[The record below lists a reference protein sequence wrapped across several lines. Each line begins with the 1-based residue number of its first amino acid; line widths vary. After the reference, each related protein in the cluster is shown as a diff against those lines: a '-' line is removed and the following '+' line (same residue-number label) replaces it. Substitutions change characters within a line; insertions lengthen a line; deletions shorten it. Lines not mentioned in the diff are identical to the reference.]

1 MQLTGRRALLDAARV
16 QAAARPGLLL
26 HGPAG
31 IGKSALVAALAAAP
45 AAGTVLHCSPAEA
58 DARLPFAGLVDLF
71 ARVPE
76 SRLENLPPEPRAALR
91 SALLRGGG
99 PADGRGLLAVR
110 VAVLD
115 ALRALAADG
124 PVLLVVDGL
133 QWLDEPTAEVLAHVV
148 RRLADPGIRML
159 AAERV
164 PDGGRPERL
173 HCCPPGTVELP
184 VPPLTDGETAHL
196 VRTGLGADLP
206 PALHRAVQRTAA
218 GNPYYALELGRA
230 ARHAPAPAGFGA
242 LPPVPPGLRA
252 HLLERAR
259 ALPEQVRRTL
269 LVASA
274 AARPSLTLLR
284 AAGFPDPAAGLAQAE
299 RLGIATADAD
309 GVVRFRHPVLRA
321 AVHADAAEQER
332 RQAHALL
339 ARAVPE
345 PVERARHLALAHPYE
360 DEDTART
367 LMAAAGS
374 ARHDGASG
382 TAFELAALAA
392 RRTPSA
398 HPAER
403 AERLLAAAEYAC
415 DAGRTEEAGE
425 AAGAVLA
432 RSGSAAQRVRA
443 RLVLLQCAGQALE
456 GTEDL
461 IADGLRDAAGDPH
474 SEARLHHWAA
484 VRGLLC
490 GELTEAAEHA
500 RQAAA
505 TGDTGTRIDAL
516 ATLARVRSLAGD
528 PIAADT
534 ALTEAL
540 TLLSAPH
547 RGAGN
552 CATTHDEAA
561 PEAHPDPAAPHMGT
575 APCPTCGCHRAS
587 ATTHDEAAPEAHPSP
602 AAPHRG
608 TAPCPTC
615 GCHRASAT
623 THDEAAPEAH
633 PSPAAPRR
641 GAGNCATSHDGAAAE
656 ADPGPAA
663 PHRGAG
669 NCATGHDGA
678 APEVHPDPAAPHRG
692 AGPCPA
698 CGCRRAGAAGRDEA
712 AVGTRQIA
720 APPDVPA
727 FPAERSRG
735 PESRRLIRMR
745 AILALDSDRVTEAR
759 DQVVPLLAAAGEP
772 AGAEDTVATLVALT
786 RIQVRAGHCREA
798 LRTAA
803 RCSRALTDAAPA
815 LYAAALA
822 ATAGGTPEEA
832 RRLAARAVR
841 ASEADGDRLFLLRAL
856 AVLGQAELLGGDPHG
871 AAAAVEALQ
880 RVREL
885 GEAMCAAD
893 PPLLHWYGDLAEALV
908 VLGET
913 EEAGAV
919 LHDARARV
927 PDGAPGSVLAALDR
941 AEGLREAGLGRAREG
956 AVRLRAAVDLLRP
969 LPLPVELVRTLIAL
983 GAVERRARRRNAA
996 RQALA
1001 EALETATR
1009 IGAAPLAVRARD
1021 ELARLAAGERGAE
1034 AGAAGPD
1041 LTPTE
1046 ARIAELVGG
1055 GATNREVAA
1064 ELFISVKTVEGTLSR
1079 VYRKVGVRSRTALAH
1094 AMAVAVIASGTAVDT
1109 AEDDQPGPAAQ
1120 TVTVSQSARARLPR
1134 PLDTR
1139 R

>member
-1 MQLTGRRALLDAARV
+1 MQLTGRRTLLDAARV
-16 QAAARPGLLL
+16 QAATRPGLLL

-31 IGKSALVAALAAAP
+31 IGKSTLVAALTADR
-45 AAGTVLHCSPAEA
+45 AAGTVLHCSPAEE

-71 ARVPE
+71 ARIPE
-76 SRLENLPPEPRAALR
+76 SRLEALAPQPRAALR
-91 SALLRGGG
+91 TALLRGGG
-99 PADGRGLLAVR
+99 PADDRGLLAVR

-115 ALRALAADG
+115 ALRVLAADG

-133 QWLDEPTAEVLAHVV
+133 QWLDGPTAEALAFAM
-148 RRLADPGIRML
+148 RRLDDPGLRML

-164 PDGGRPERL
+164 ADGGQPERL

-184 VPPLTDGETAHL
+184 VPPLTDGETARL
-196 VRTGLGADLP
+196 VRADLGADLP
-206 PALHRAVQRTAA
+206 PAVLRATQQIAA
-218 GNPYYALELGRA
+218 GNPYYARELGRA
-230 ARHAPAPAGFGA
+230 ALRAPVPAGFGA
-242 LPPVPPGLRA
+242 LPPVPPGLRTL
-252 HLLERAR
+252 LLEQAR
-259 ALPEQVRRTL
+259 SLPEPVRHAL

-274 AARPSLTLLR
+274 ADRPSLTLLR
-284 AAGFPDPAAGLAQAE
+284 AAGLPDPAAALAETE
-299 RLGIATADAD
+299 RLGIAAADAD

-321 AVHADAAEQER
+321 AVHADASEHGR

-339 ARAVPE
+339 ARAVTE
-345 PVERARHLALAHPYE
+345 PVERARHLALSHPYE
-360 DEDTART
+360 DESTART
-367 LMAAAGS
+367 LMTAAGA
-374 ARHDGASG
+374 ARRDGAPG
-382 TAFELAALAA
+382 TAFELAVLAA
-392 RRTPSA
+392 RRTPA
-398 HPAER
+398 GHPADR

-443 RLVLLQCAGQALE
+443 RLVLLRGAGQALE

-461 IADGLRDAAGDPH
+461 IADGLRDAAGDPR

-500 RQAAA
+500 RRAARQAGAA
-505 TGDTGTRIDAL
+505 GDTGTRIDAL

-528 PIAADT
+528 PVAADT

-540 TLLSAPH
+540 TLLRCSPETATPH
-547 RGAGN
+547 RGAG
-552 CATTHDEAA
+552 
-561 PEAHPDPAAPHMGT
+561 
-575 APCPTCGCHRAS
+575 PCPICGYRH
-587 ATTHDEAAPEAHPSP
+587 
-602 AAPHRG
+602 
-608 TAPCPTC
+608 
-615 GCHRASAT
+615 
-623 THDEAAPEAH
+623 
-633 PSPAAPRR
+633 
-641 GAGNCATSHDGAAAE
+641 AGATSHDGAAA
-656 ADPGPAA
+656 DTLHLA
-663 PHRGAG
+663 PL
-669 NCATGHDGA
+669 
-678 APEVHPDPAAPHRG
+678 
-692 AGPCPA
+692 
-698 CGCRRAGAAGRDEA
+698 
-712 AVGTRQIA
+712 
-720 APPDVPA
+720 
-727 FPAERSRG
+727 PAERPGG

-759 DQVVPLLAAAGEP
+759 DQVVPLLAATGEP

-803 RCSRALTDAAPA
+803 RCARALPQAAPA

-822 ATAGGTPEEA
+822 ATAGATADEA
-832 RRLAARAVR
+832 RRLAAQAVR

-856 AVLGQAELLGGDPHG
+856 AVLGQAELLGGDPRG

-908 VLGET
+908 ALGET
-913 EEAGAV
+913 DAAGAV
-919 LHDARARV
+919 LRDARARV
-927 PDGAPGSVLAALDR
+927 PHGAPGSVLAALER
-941 AEGLREAGLGRAREG
+941 AEGLCEAGLGRAREG
-956 AVRLRAAVDLLRP
+956 AVRLRTAVERLRR
-969 LPLPVELVRTLIAL
+969 LPLPVELVRALIAL

-1009 IGAAPLAVRARD
+1009 IGAAPLAARARD
-1021 ELARLAAGERGAE
+1021 ELARLAAGERGGE
-1034 AGAAGPD
+1034 TGAGGPE

-1064 ELFISVKTVEGTLSR
+1064 ELFISVKTVEGALSR
-1079 VYRKVGVRSRTALAH
+1079 VYRKFGVRSRTALAH
-1094 AMAVAVIASGTAVDT
+1094 AMAVAVIAAGAAVDT
-1109 AEDDQPGPAAQ
+1109 GDDDRPGPVAQ
-1120 TVTVSQSARARLPR
+1120 TVAVSQAARARLPR

>member
-1 MQLTGRRALLDAARV
+1 MSLTHRITGGCHEHMQLTGRRALLDAARV

-31 IGKSALVAALAAAP
+31 IGKSTLVAALAADP
-45 AAGTVLHCSPAEA
+45 AAGTVLHCSPAAA

-76 SRLENLPPEPRAALR
+76 SHLETLPPEPRAALR
-91 SALLRGGG
+91 AALLRGGG
-99 PADGRGLLAVR
+99 PADDRGLLAVR

-124 PVLLVVDGL
+124 PLLLVVDGL
-133 QWLDEPTAEVLAHVV
+133 QWLDEPTAEVLAFAA
-148 RRLADPGIRML
+148 RRLDAPGIRML

-164 PDGGRPERL
+164 TDGGRPERL
-173 HCCPPGTVELP
+173 HCCPPGTLELP

-196 VRTGLGADLP
+196 VRTDLGADLP
-206 PALHRAVQRTAA
+206 PTVLRAIQRTAA
-218 GNPYYALELGRA
+218 GNPHFARELGRA
-230 ARHAPAPAGFGA
+230 ARHAPAPAGFGE
-242 LPPVPPGLRA
+242 LPPVPPALRTR
-252 HLLERAR
+252 LLEQAR
-259 ALPEQVRRTL
+259 SLPEPARRTL

-284 AAGFPDPAAGLAQAE
+284 ATGLPDPAADLAEAE

-309 GVVRFRHPVLRA
+309 GIVRFHHPVLRA
-321 AVHADAAEQER
+321 AVHADASEHGR

-367 LMAAAGS
+367 LMSAAGS
-374 ARHDGASG
+374 ARRDGAPS

-392 RRTPSA
+392 RRTPA
-398 HPAER
+398 HHPAER

-425 AAGAVLA
+425 AAGTVLA

-443 RLVLLQCAGQALE
+443 RLILLRGAGQALE
-456 GTEDL
+456 GAEDL
-461 IADGLRDAAGDPH
+461 IADGLRDAAGDPRA
-474 SEARLHHWAA
+474 EARLHHWAA

-490 GELTEAAEHA
+490 GELAEAAGHARRAA
-500 RQAAA
+500 RQAGAA
-505 TGDTGTRIDAL
+505 GDPETRIDAL

-528 PIAADT
+528 PVAADA

-540 TLLSAPH
+540 TLLSQDS
-547 RGAGN
+547 
-552 CATTHDEAA
+552 ATAA
-561 PEAHPDPAAPHMGT
+561 PQSGAAPY
-575 APCPTCGCHRAS
+575 PTCDCRH
-587 ATTHDEAAPEAHPSP
+587 
-602 AAPHRG
+602 
-608 TAPCPTC
+608 
-615 GCHRASAT
+615 
-623 THDEAAPEAH
+623 
-633 PSPAAPRR
+633 
-641 GAGNCATSHDGAAAE
+641 AGATSHDGAAV
-656 ADPGPAA
+656 DTW
-663 PHRGAG
+663 H
-669 NCATGHDGA
+669 T
-678 APEVHPDPAAPHRG
+678 
-692 AGPCPA
+692 
-698 CGCRRAGAAGRDEA
+698 
-712 AVGTRQIA
+712 A
-720 APPDVPA
+720 APPV
-727 FPAERSRG
+727 ERSRG
-735 PESRRLIRMR
+735 PETRRLIRMR
-745 AILALDSDRVTEAR
+745 AILALDSDRVIEAR
-759 DQVVPLLAAAGEP
+759 DQVVPLLAATGEP
-772 AGAEDTVATLVALT
+772 AGAEETVATLVALT

-803 RCSRALTDAAPA
+803 RCSRALPEAAPA

-822 ATAGGTPEEA
+822 ATTGGTPEEA
-832 RRLAARAVR
+832 RQLAAQAVR

-856 AVLGQAELLGGDPHG
+856 AVLGQAELLGGDPRG

-893 PPLLHWYGDLAEALV
+893 PPLLHWHGDLAEALV

-913 EEAGAV
+913 EAAGAV

-956 AVRLRAAVDLLRP
+956 AVRLRTAVERLRP

-996 RQALA
+996 REALS

-1009 IGAAPLAVRARD
+1009 IGAAPFAARARD

-1034 AGAAGPD
+1034 AGPGKPD

-1094 AMAVAVIASGTAVDT
+1094 AMAVAVIAAGAAVDT
-1109 AEDDQPGPAAQ
+1109 GDDDQPAPTAQ
-1120 TVTVSQSARARLPR
+1120 TVTVSQATRARLPR